1 MDIKTKKIYHC
12 ASQDDVR
19 QFLTQAKNKG
29 FVWKNEMEIDV
40 ERDIAFYDKYKNQT
54 CFKTN
59 LGKMTFR
66 SLRWL

>member
-29 FVWKNEMEIDV
+29 FVWKNE
-40 ERDIAFYDKYKNQT
+40 R
-54 CFKTN
+54 KTHAARKQRAQFILN
-59 LGKMTFR
+59 FPV
-66 SLRWL
+66 

>member
-40 ERDIAFYDKYKNQT
+40 ERDIAFYEKYKNQT
-54 CFKTN
+54 
-59 LGKMTFR
+59 
-66 SLRWL
+66 